1 MYFHSHFTHNNCHLW
16 VQTNVLMIQFLY
28 LGHSIKCLQ
37 TNIAVYIFFFGYK
50 LCCMYSGH
58 SFYVCL
64 QIQQLSIYFSYE
76 MSYDACVLDTPFMH
90 TNTAAAHIFFI
101 WEKLWF
107 MYFGHSLYVCIQ
119 IQLLSIYFLNPLP
132 TIHSLLTVGRQT
144 ISTSQSI
151 FEYKCKQIHIQI
163 QNINTNAN
171 MNTNTN
177 VPLHILPQPC
187 FASLQSVDTPLI
199 QVSPSIQMY
208 K

>member
-1 MYFHSHFTHNNCHLW
+1 MDCIFIHILLTTIVIW

-58 SFYVCL
+58 SFYVCI

-76 MSYDACVLDTPFMH
+76 MSYDACVLNTPFMH

-119 IQLLSIYFLNPLP
+119 IQLLSIYFLNPLQ
-132 TIHSLLTVGRQT
+132 TVHSLLSSPLVQV
-144 ISTSQSI
+144 TSQSI
-151 FEYKCKQIHIQI
+151 HKYKYKQI
-163 QNINTNAN
+163 
-171 MNTNTN
+171 
-177 VPLHILPQPC
+177 
-187 FASLQSVDTPLI
+187 
-199 QVSPSIQMY
+199 QM
-208 K
+208 